1 MNSPRMW
8 CQMSSY
14 NITEKEDG
22 IDTYNYNI
30 KPKSHCTF
38 NGENKNSNL
47 KSCLFLHEKGY

>member
-30 KPKSHCTF
+30 EPKSHCTF
-38 NGENKNSNL
+38 NGENKYSNL